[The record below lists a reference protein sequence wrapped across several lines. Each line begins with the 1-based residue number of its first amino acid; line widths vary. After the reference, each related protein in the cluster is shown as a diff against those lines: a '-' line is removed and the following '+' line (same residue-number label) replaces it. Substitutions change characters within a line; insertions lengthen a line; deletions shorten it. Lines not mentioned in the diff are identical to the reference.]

1 MYTDYYTFY
10 TPYLYVIMN
19 YWQEKITIG
28 NLSFPRF
35 IGGPLD
41 GITDS
46 PFRKLVRDF
55 SQEEL
60 LYSEMRHTG
69 CVANEKGGV
78 KALEFAQM
86 ERPLN
91 FQFAANKL
99 DFIER
104 AVEKVLIRGVDMID
118 LNVGC
123 PASNVIGSGS
133 GSALMADLP
142 RLTAILKE
150 FRRVVPIPFTVKIR
164 AGFKCQN
171 ALEVAQLIQ
180 DCGADALAIHP
191 RLQTQKFEGRPDYQL
206 VAQVKQAVS
215 IPVIVSGGVI
225 NWATAKMVYEQTGVD
240 GFLIGR
246 GIWGKPWKLHELR
259 EHSQGRVYQI
269 PPQLIMR
276 YALTH
281 LEKMIEYYGP
291 HGLLVFR
298 KHVPFYIRGLPDA
311 SLVRQ
316 KLVTSTSIDQVKET
330 FLSMVGSDGVQTSL

>member
-1 MYTDYYTFY
+1 
-10 TPYLYVIMN
+10 MN
-19 YWQEKITIG
+19 YWHEKIKIG
-28 NLSFPRF
+28 SLSFPRF

-46 PFRKLVRDF
+46 PFRKLVREF
-55 SQEEL
+55 SHEEL

-69 CVANEKGGV
+69 SVANEKGGI
-78 KALEFAQM
+78 KALDFQAL

-99 DFIER
+99 DFIAP
-104 AVEKVLIRGVDMID
+104 AVEKVLAKGVDMID

-142 RLTAILKE
+142 RLTLILKE
-150 FRRVVPIPFTVKIR
+150 FRRLVPIPFTVKIR

-180 DCGADALAIHP
+180 DCGADAIAIHP
-191 RLQTQKFEGRPDYQL
+191 RLQTQKFEGRPDYNL
-206 VAQVKQAVS
+206 VAQVKRTVS

-225 NWATAKMVYEQTGVD
+225 NWPTAKMVYEQTGVD

-246 GIWGKPWKLHELR
+246 GIWGKPWKLQELR
-259 EHSQGRVYQI
+259 AHSQGQPYQLSTAQVI
-269 PPQLIMR
+269 G
-276 YALTH
+276 YAIAH
-281 LEKMIEYYGP
+281 FDNMIAYYGP
-291 HGLLVFR
+291 HGLFAFR

-316 KLVTSTSIDQVKET
+316 KLVTSTSVEQIKDT
-330 FLSMVGSDGVQTSL
+330 FYSMIG

>member
-1 MYTDYYTFY
+1 
-10 TPYLYVIMN
+10 MN
-19 YWQEKITIG
+19 YWHEKIKIG

-46 PFRKLVRDF
+46 PFRKLVREF
-55 SQEEL
+55 SSEEL

-69 CVANEKGGV
+69 SVANDKGGI
-78 KALEFAQM
+78 KALDFEAL

-91 FQFAANKL
+91 FQFAANKV
-99 DFIER
+99 DFIAP
-104 AVEKVLIRGVDMID
+104 AVEKVLAKGVDMID

-142 RLTAILKE
+142 RLTLILKE
-150 FRRVVPIPFTVKIR
+150 FRRLVPIPFTVKIR

-171 ALEVAQLIQ
+171 AVEVAQLIQ
-180 DCGADALAIHP
+180 DCGADAIAIHP
-191 RLQTQKFEGRPDYQL
+191 RLQSQKFEGRPDYNL
-206 VAQVKQAVS
+206 VAHVKKSVS
-215 IPVIVSGGVI
+215 IPVIVSGNVI
-225 NWATAKMVYEQTGVD
+225 NWTTAKMAYEQTGVD

-246 GIWGKPWKLHELR
+246 GIWGKPWKLQELR
-259 EHSQGRVYQI
+259 AHSQGQ
-269 PPQLIMR
+269 PFQLQTAQVIA
-276 YALTH
+276 YALKH
-281 LEKMIEYYGP
+281 FDNMIEYYGP
-291 HGLLVFR
+291 HGLFNFR

-316 KLVTSTSIDQVKET
+316 KLVTSTSVDQIKDT
-330 FLSMVGSDGVQTSL
+330 FYSMIG

>member
-1 MYTDYYTFY
+1 
-10 TPYLYVIMN
+10 MN
-19 YWQEKITIG
+19 YWHEKIKIG

-46 PFRKLVRDF
+46 PFRKLVREF

-69 CVANEKGGV
+69 SVANEKGGI
-78 KALEFAQM
+78 KALDFEAL

-91 FQFAANKL
+91 FQFAANKI
-99 DFIER
+99 DFIAP
-104 AVEKVLIRGVDMID
+104 AVEKVLAKGVDMID

-142 RLTAILKE
+142 RLTLILKE
-150 FRRVVPIPFTVKIR
+150 FRRLVPIPFTVKIR

-171 ALEVAQLIQ
+171 AVEVAQLIQ
-180 DCGADALAIHP
+180 DCGADAIAIHP
-191 RLQTQKFEGRPDYQL
+191 RLQSQKFEGRPDYNL
-206 VAQVKQAVS
+206 VAQVKKTVS
-215 IPVIVSGGVI
+215 IPVIVSGNVI
-225 NWATAKMVYEQTGVD
+225 NWTTAKMAYEQTGVD

-246 GIWGKPWKLHELR
+246 GIWGKPWKLQELR
-259 EHSQGRVYQI
+259 AHSQGQPYQLTTEQVI
-269 PPQLIMR
+269 R
-276 YALTH
+276 YAIRH
-281 LEKMIEYYGP
+281 FDNMIEYYGP
-291 HGLLVFR
+291 HGLFNFR

-316 KLVTSTSIDQVKET
+316 KLVTSTSVDQVKDT
-330 FLSMVGSDGVQTSL
+330 FYSMIG

>member
-1 MYTDYYTFY
+1 
-10 TPYLYVIMN
+10 MN
-19 YWQEKITIG
+19 YWHEKIKIG
-28 NLSFPRF
+28 NLAFPRF

-55 SQEEL
+55 STDEL

-69 CVANEKGGV
+69 CVANEKGGI
-78 KALEFAQM
+78 KALEFAQL

-91 FQFAANKL
+91 FQFAANKI
-99 DFIER
+99 DFIEP
-104 AVEKVLIRGVDMID
+104 AVAKVLARGVDMID

-142 RLTAILKE
+142 RLTLILKE
-150 FRRVVPIPFTVKIR
+150 FRKQVPIPFTVKIR

-191 RLQTQKFEGRPDYQL
+191 RLQSQKFEGRPDYAL
-206 VAQVKQAVS
+206 VGEVKKVVS
-215 IPVIVSGGVI
+215 IPVIVSGGVV

-259 EHSQGRVYQI
+259 AHSQGVAYQVSMV
-269 PPQLIMR
+269 QIMQ
-276 YALTH
+276 YAIKH
-281 LEKMIEYYGP
+281 LENLLAYYGP
-291 HGLLVFR
+291 HGLFVFR
-298 KHVPFYIRGLPDA
+298 KHIPFYIRGLPDA
-311 SLVRQ
+311 SVLRQ

-330 FLSMVGSDGVQTSL
+330 FAAMIGNSGE

>member
-1 MYTDYYTFY
+1 
-10 TPYLYVIMN
+10 MN
-19 YWQEKITIG
+19 YWHEKLKIG
-28 NLSFPRF
+28 SLEFPRF

-46 PFRKLVRDF
+46 PFRRLVRDF
-55 SQEEL
+55 SSDEL

-91 FQFAANKL
+91 FQFAANKI

-104 AVEKVLIRGVDMID
+104 AVEKVLTRGVDMID

-142 RLTAILKE
+142 RLELILKE
-150 FRRVVPIPFTVKIR
+150 FRRLVPIPFTVKIR

-171 ALEVAQLIQ
+171 ALEVAKLVQ

-191 RLQTQKFEGRPDYQL
+191 RLQTQKFEGRPDYAL
-206 VAQVKQAVS
+206 VGQVKQAVS
-215 IPVIVSGGVI
+215 IPVIVSGGVV

-246 GIWGKPWKLHELR
+246 GIWGKPWKLKELR
-259 EHSQGRVYQI
+259 EHSIGNPYHVAPVHI
-269 PPQLIMR
+269 LE
-276 YALTH
+276 YALKH
-281 LEKMIEYYGP
+281 LDFMIAYYGP
-291 HGLLVFR
+291 HGLYVFR

-311 SLVRQ
+311 SVLRQ
-316 KLVTSTSIDQVKET
+316 KLVTSTSIDEVRQE
-330 FLSMVGSDGVQTSL
+330 FLAKIGAEYEKAV

>member
-1 MYTDYYTFY
+1 
-10 TPYLYVIMN
+10 MN
-19 YWQEKITIG
+19 YWHEKIKIG

-46 PFRKLVRDF
+46 PFRKLVREF
-55 SQEEL
+55 SQDEL

-69 CVANEKGGV
+69 SVANEKGGIR
-78 KALEFAQM
+78 ALDFHTL

-91 FQFAANKL
+91 FQFAANKI
-99 DFIER
+99 DFIAP
-104 AVEKVLIRGVDMID
+104 AVEKVLAKGVDMID

-142 RLTAILKE
+142 RLTLILKE
-150 FRRVVPIPFTVKIR
+150 FRRLVPIPFTVKIR

-171 ALEVAQLIQ
+171 AVEVAQLIQ
-180 DCGADALAIHP
+180 DCGADAIAIHP
-191 RLQTQKFEGRPDYQL
+191 RLQSQKFEGRPDYNL
-206 VAQVKQAVS
+206 VAQVKKTVS
-215 IPVIVSGGVI
+215 IPVIVSGNVI
-225 NWATAKMVYEQTGVD
+225 NWTTAKMAYEQTGVD

-246 GIWGKPWKLHELR
+246 GIWGKPWKLQELR
-259 EHSQGRVYQI
+259 AHSQGLPYQLQTAQVI
-269 PPQLIMR
+269 Q
-276 YALTH
+276 YAIKH
-281 LEKMIEYYGP
+281 FDNMIEYYGP
-291 HGLLVFR
+291 HGLFAFR

-316 KLVTSTSIDQVKET
+316 KLVTSTSVDHIKET
-330 FLSMVGSDGVQTSL
+330 FYSMIG

>member
-1 MYTDYYTFY
+1 
-10 TPYLYVIMN
+10 MN
-19 YWQEKITIG
+19 YWHEKIKIG

-46 PFRKLVRDF
+46 PFRKLVREF
-55 SQEEL
+55 SQDEL

-69 CVANEKGGV
+69 SVANEKGGI
-78 KALEFAQM
+78 KALDFEAL

-91 FQFAANKL
+91 FQFAANKV
-99 DFIER
+99 DFIAP
-104 AVEKVLIRGVDMID
+104 AVEKVLAKGVDMID

-142 RLTAILKE
+142 RLTLILKE
-150 FRRVVPIPFTVKIR
+150 FRRLVPIPFTVKIR

-171 ALEVAQLIQ
+171 AIEVAQLIQ
-180 DCGADALAIHP
+180 DCGADAIAIHP
-191 RLQTQKFEGRPDYQL
+191 RLQSQKFEGRPDYSL
-206 VAQVKQAVS
+206 VAQVKKTVS
-215 IPVIVSGGVI
+215 IPVIVSGNVI
-225 NWATAKMVYEQTGVD
+225 NWTTAKMAYEQTGVD

-246 GIWGKPWKLHELR
+246 GIWGKPWKLQELR
-259 EHSQGRVYQI
+259 AHSQGQPYQLTPEQVI
-269 PPQLIMR
+269 H
-276 YALTH
+276 YAIRH
-281 LEKMIEYYGP
+281 FDNMVAYYGP
-291 HGLLVFR
+291 HGLFNFR

-316 KLVTSTSIDQVKET
+316 KLVTSTSVDQIKDT
-330 FLSMVGSDGVQTSL
+330 FYSMLG